1 MRRFEII
8 DRDAFIRDI
17 PNGNYDDVV
26 FYLKGVLLV
35 VLVMTFIV
43 LFLLL

>member
-26 FYLKGVLLV
+26 LPVNATL
-35 VLVMTFIV
+35 IIE
-43 LFLLL
+43 